1 MEGGGSGVRDQGGC
15 LSVLTGIAGVIGI
28 VLLSFLI
35 GHYGYVVFILIAWLL
50 VASSAAYT
58 LAAGAEFCEQH
69 PAFVFVV
76 ALGSG
81 LFGLALLPLAAI
93 VGGMAPKDMPE
104 LAPGLWAV
112 AFGMGVSGLL
122 LMLDAIA
129 LFSRL
134 WEARESS
141 KLRPT
146 KVCSACGSKNPA
158 WRMYCDICGRP
169 LG

>member
-1 MEGGGSGVRDQGGC
+1 MRDQGGC
-15 LSVLTGIAGVIGI
+15 LSVLTCIAGVIGI
-28 VLLSFLI
+28 VVLSFLI
-35 GHYGYVVFILIAWLL
+35 GHHGYMVVVFILIAWLL
-50 VASSAAYT
+50 VAFSAAYT
-58 LAAGAEFCEQH
+58 LAAGAEFCERH

-93 VGGMAPKDMPE
+93 VAGMAPEDMPE
-104 LAPGLWAV
+104 LALGLWAV

-129 LFSRL
+129 LFARF

-141 KLRPT
+141 KPRPT